1 MNLYHLKIQTVTRA
15 TIMIYDDETKTEVEG
30 KANKAIQKGDM
41 VTWMNG
47 TKQWSD
53 LNPILA
59 GNDSNLGYV
68 WHQDGNRI
76 KCEKITTTITTDG
89 TVSKTANPAR
99 FVDYLKVFN

>member
-30 KANKAIQKGDM
+30 KATKAIQKGHT
-41 VTWMNG
+41 VTWG
-47 TKQWSD
+47 DGSKQWSD

-59 GNDSNLGYV
+59 DGDANLGYV
-68 WHQDGNRI
+68 WHPDGNRI

-89 TVSKTANPAR
+89 TVSETANPAR

>member
-1 MNLYHLKIQTVTRA
+1 MNLYHLKIQTATRA

-30 KANKAIQKGDM
+30 KATKAIQKGHT
-41 VTWMNG
+41 VTWG
-47 TKQWSD
+47 DGSKQWSD
-53 LNPILA
+53 LNPIVEGLE
-59 GNDSNLGYV
+59 YV
-68 WHQDGNRI
+68 WHSDGNRI